1 MHHIESGIR
10 AAASLLCNDH
20 LLEGD
25 AVGENLLSSFDDAAR
40 AFVNSE

>member
-1 MHHIESGIR
+1 MHHIKSGIE
-10 AAASLLCNDH
+10 AASSILRNDH

-25 AVGENLLSSFDDAAR
+25 AVGENLLSSFDDATR